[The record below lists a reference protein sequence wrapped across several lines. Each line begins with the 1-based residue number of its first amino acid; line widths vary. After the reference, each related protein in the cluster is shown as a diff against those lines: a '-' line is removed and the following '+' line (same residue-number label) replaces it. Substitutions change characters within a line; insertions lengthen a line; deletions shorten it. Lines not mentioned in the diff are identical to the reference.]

1 MTPVTALRSRELT
14 LDDAHGLAALSLRL
28 GLGETPD
35 QWSAFL
41 RRPSVV
47 AVGAMADDRIVGY
60 AAGEVRGGF
69 GMAGPVAWLEAF
81 GVELERRGGGV
92 GRTLLGE
99 ILERF
104 ARRGA
109 ARVYTLVPVHDR
121 VLAPF
126 FRQVGFRDEPLV
138 CLGRS
143 L

>member
-1 MTPVTALRSRELT
+1 MSPATALRTRELT
-14 LDDAHGLAALSLRL
+14 LDDAHTLAALSLRL
-28 GLGETPD
+28 GLSETPE
-35 QWSAFL
+35 QWSAFV
-41 RRPSVV
+41 RRTSVV
-47 AVGAMADDRIVGY
+47 SVGALADDRIVGY
-60 AAGEVRGGF
+60 AAGDVRGGF

-92 GRTLLGE
+92 GRTLLSE
-99 ILERF
+99 VLERF

-109 ARVYTLVPVHDR
+109 AHVYTLVPVHDQ

-126 FRQVGFRDEPLV
+126 FRQVGFRDEALV